1 MAVPKK
7 RMSNSKTA
15 MRRAQWDKMT
25 APTLSTCPNCREALR
40 PHRICGNCGHYAGK
54 EIIAGL
60 QPDAAASSES

>member
-15 MRRAQWDKMT
+15 MRRAQWDKMP
-25 APTLSTCPNCREALR
+25 APTISTCPNCKEAIR

-54 EIIAGL
+54 MIIAGL
-60 QPDAAASSES
+60 QPDAAGES

>member
-7 RMSNSKTA
+7 RMSNSRTA

-25 APTLSTCPNCREALR
+25 APTVSHCATCGESVR
-40 PHRICGNCGHYAGK
+40 PHRICGNCGHYAGR

-60 QPDAAASSES
+60 HTDATTAET